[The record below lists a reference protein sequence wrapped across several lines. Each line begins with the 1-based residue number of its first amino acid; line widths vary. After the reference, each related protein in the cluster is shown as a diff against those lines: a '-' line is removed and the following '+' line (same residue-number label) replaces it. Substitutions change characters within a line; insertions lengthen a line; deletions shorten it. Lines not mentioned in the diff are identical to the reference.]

1 MSEER
6 KGTLVPDAEY
16 IAQFKA
22 GELEA
27 FGKLY
32 RRYLTPIYRYIRTR
46 VSTDRDAEDL
56 AEMVFLK
63 AFEAL
68 EKYEERGVPFSA
80 FLYRIARNAVVDH
93 YRSQEPIDPLEEIE
107 RFGGSEADTEKSII
121 DQESM
126 QEINKAMVRLP
137 DHYQE
142 VIRLRVI
149 MDMPTDQ
156 VAEWMGR
163 KPSTLRVLLHRA
175 LKTLRKELGVVDEQ
189 V

>member
-6 KGTLVPDAEY
+6 KGTFVPDAEY

-68 EKYEERGVPFSA
+68 ETYEERGAPFSA

-93 YRSQEPIDPLEEIE
+93 YRSQEPLDPLEDLEWL
-107 RFGGSEADTEKSII
+107 GGSEEDTEKGII
-121 DQESM
+121 DQESLH
-126 QEINKAMVRLP
+126 EIKKAMVRLP
-137 DHYQE
+137 DHS
-142 VIRLRVI
+142 RLVRLFSLLVRMRTLCAI
-149 MDMPTDQ
+149 Q
-156 VAEWMGR
+156 SYGC
-163 KPSTLRVLLHRA
+163 STGCAPGEER
-175 LKTLRKELGVVDEQ
+175 TCG
-189 V
+189 